1 MGLVED
7 PVEGVD
13 PEVRPAVGGRV
24 QHGEGCGAAHV
35 VNLSGR
41 IDRVAV
47 HVDDVIG
54 AVAQNPGA
62 LDGDQLVVRP
72 GRRGDGRMGGSIG
85 ARDQKWKV
93 AEHACAPDRLRGAGD
108 AREGWITHIAV
119 RKWSLSGDAATASV
133 QPGCLSTSPKGTEA
147 PPARGCGAAVT
158 TRRRQSRLIAMGVLA
173 SGGAGSS
180 PSMFIDST
188 AAVTGD
194 TRS

>member
-1 MGLVED
+1 MQQEMRGDAEGFGTLGLVED

-13 PEVRPAVGGRV
+13 PEVRPPLGGRV
-24 QHGEGCGAAHV
+24 QHGEGRGAAHV

-119 RKWSLSGDAATASV
+119 RK
-133 QPGCLSTSPKGTEA
+133 
-147 PPARGCGAAVT
+147 
-158 TRRRQSRLIAMGVLA
+158 
-173 SGGAGSS
+173 
-180 PSMFIDST
+180 
-188 AAVTGD
+188 
-194 TRS
+194 

>member
-1 MGLVED
+1 MRGDAEGFGTLGLVED

-85 ARDQKWKV
+85 PETKNGKLRNTHARPTD
-93 AEHACAPDRLRGAGD
+93 CAAPGTRG
-108 AREGWITHIAV
+108 
-119 RKWSLSGDAATASV
+119 K
-133 QPGCLSTSPKGTEA
+133 
-147 PPARGCGAAVT
+147 
-158 TRRRQSRLIAMGVLA
+158 
-173 SGGAGSS
+173 AGSLTS
-180 PSMFIDST
+180 
-188 AAVTGD
+188 
-194 TRS
+194 RSGSDP